1 MGKSKATSNFLL
13 VIDANKYL
21 DLYRSDTGL
30 KVLKYLTRVSEH
42 IFITKQLADEVNRN
56 KVKTISDYLSHKAK
70 MLSIDSIKIPEH
82 LAIPNFSDD
91 GDLSADLNKIKRAVA
106 EKGKQLKEYSSEVV
120 RQTANSADEVS
131 LALTSVFERAIEAS
145 SEELERAR
153 SRKELGNPP
162 GKRGPLGDELLWEQV
177 LTNLNGKKFLWLITS
192 DSDFCTMH
200 NGELYLNALLMREIK
215 TLPKSPEVFLFD
227 KLVEGIQHFAKN
239 NNIDLDI
246 ELTEDELDEIT
257 DEEQALI
264 IADQIREFNE
274 RSSIGIAQSIASQMA
289 ALNDFESFKNSMTAQ
304 SQWGGDV
311 YRALQGQLAFLK
323 EHSAIKDIMKAQ
335 SLWNGEAQR
344 AAAALEMAIRDN
356 PEALKSAGKLQAKAR
371 KISKKPPDAESDSEE

>member
-1 MGKSKATSNFLL
+1 
-13 VIDANKYL
+13 
-21 DLYRSDTGL
+21 
-30 KVLKYLTRVSEH
+30 
-42 IFITKQLADEVNRN
+42 
-56 KVKTISDYLSHKAK
+56 
-70 MLSIDSIKIPEH
+70 
-82 LAIPNFSDD
+82 
-91 GDLSADLNKIKRAVA
+91 
-106 EKGKQLKEYSSEVV
+106 
-120 RQTANSADEVS
+120 
-131 LALTSVFERAIEAS
+131 
-145 SEELERAR
+145 
-153 SRKELGNPP
+153 
-162 GKRGPLGDELLWEQV
+162 
-177 LTNLNGKKFLWLITS
+177 
-192 DSDFCTMH
+192 MH
-200 NGELYLNALLMREIK
+200 NSELYLNALLMREIK
-215 TLPKSPEVFLFD
+215 TLPNSPEVFLFD

-289 ALNDFESFKNSMTAQ
+289 ALNDFESFKNSVTAQ

-356 PEALKSAGKLQAKAR
+356 PEAQKSAGKLQAKAR